1 MNHRFHRSHRLEALG
16 AVALFAFLAGCAGA
30 NGVSVAPR
38 SVPAKS
44 ATANAAPVQRD
55 ENTNHVLYVSNF
67 LSSVTLFPAGIHK
80 INPQPLETITDGTT
94 RPEGMWVDQN
104 GTLYVVNGVNGR
116 SHVNVAEYRLGKTSP
131 HRLLEIGLVAPTAV
145 AVGSDGTVYVNDVQ
159 QTVTGVVVVYARG
172 QLTPERTIT
181 LPDPAYAL
189 EPGGLAF
196 DARGDLLVGTLAPE
210 NNAVHVFSIA
220 PGSSSP
226 VDLDLQG
233 AAGAAIAI
241 DHAGNLY
248 TAGAPNAGGSV
259 AVYAPGTTSPS
270 RNFQLGPQINF
281 ITVAANGTLYAG
293 VLDQRTG
300 VTGVA
305 EVAPGSNTITNLI
318 DKGNYAYGVALGSE

>member
-1 MNHRFHRSHRLEALG
+1 MNQLFHRRHRLEALG
-16 AVALFAFLAGCAGA
+16 PIALVAFLTGCAGA
-30 NGVSVAPR
+30 NGVSIAPR
-38 SVPAKS
+38 SVSAESSTAGPA
-44 ATANAAPVQRD
+44 TVQSD
-55 ENTNHVLYVSNF
+55 NIVKNVLYVSNL
-67 LSSVTLFPAGIHK
+67 LSNVTLFPAGIHK
-80 INPQPLETITDGTT
+80 SNPQPLETITDGTT
-94 RPEGMWVDQN
+94 RPEGMWVDRN
-104 GTLYVVNGVNGR
+104 GTLYGVNGR

-196 DARGDLLVGTLAPE
+196 DANGDLLVATLAPE

-226 VDLDLQG
+226 VDLGLQG

-241 DHAGNLY
+241 DHSGNLY
-248 TAGAPNAGGSV
+248 TAGAPNAGGTV
-259 AVYAPGTTSPS
+259 AVYAPDTTLPF

-281 ITVAANGTLYAG
+281 ITVAADGTLYAG

-318 DKGNYAYGVALGSE
+318 DKGNSAYGVALGTL